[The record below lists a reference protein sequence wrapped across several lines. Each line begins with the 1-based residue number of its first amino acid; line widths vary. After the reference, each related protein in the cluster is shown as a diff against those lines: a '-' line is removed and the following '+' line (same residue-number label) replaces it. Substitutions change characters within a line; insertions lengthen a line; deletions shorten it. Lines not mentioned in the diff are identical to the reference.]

1 MKHLVILGLSCLLF
15 TGTIRA
21 QVAQQGNVRI
31 YNSHKT
37 PLAGVQLLAVGAP
50 ATDSDGEGHFCLDFI
65 HAQPGTAISSPFVY
79 KRGTSS

>member
-1 MKHLVILGLSCLLF
+1 MKHLFILGLSFLLF

-37 PLAGVQLLAVGAP
+37 PLAGVQLLAAGGFFAELVARQR
-50 ATDSDGEGHFCLDFI
+50 LDI
-65 HAQPGTAISSPFVY
+65 PQGDRTET
-79 KRGTSS
+79 GG